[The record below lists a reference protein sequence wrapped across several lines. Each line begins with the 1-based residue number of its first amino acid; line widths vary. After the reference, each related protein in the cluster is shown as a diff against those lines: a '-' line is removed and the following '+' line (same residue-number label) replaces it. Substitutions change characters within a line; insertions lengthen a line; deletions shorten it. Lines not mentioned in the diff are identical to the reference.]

1 VFTTGGRSEKFA
13 MRQLPNSKKACFVQM
28 GDFVKAAFLTAIKQ
42 KMQHIFVGAM
52 VGKLTKM
59 CQGLAVTHAWKAE
72 IDRDVLAE
80 SAQAVGAP
88 PDLVE
93 AIRHAETGR
102 FAAERLAT
110 LGAAKPFIGRW
121 PFAPCAVSRPA
132 IPVAIIDRPGLR
144 FRRPFHCSCGGK

>member
-1 VFTTGGRSEKFA
+1 
-13 MRQLPNSKKACFVQM
+13 MRQLGELEESCFVQM
-28 GDFVKAAFLTAIKQ
+28 GDFVKAAFLAAIKQ
-42 KMQHIFVGAM
+42 NMQHVFVGAM

-110 LGAAKPFIGRW
+110 LGVGEAFHRALAIRAMRSLKACYAGSYRLTVLVCDFEGHFIVR
-121 PFAPCAVSRPA
+121 VEENE
-132 IPVAIIDRPGLR
+132 IL
-144 FRRPFHCSCGGK
+144 